1 MVTPDQNRA
10 QADAWNP
17 AQYERFRNE
26 RTQPFHDLV
35 SLVEPLPGMRA
46 IDLGCGTGELTRI
59 MHDVLGCASTVGLDQ
74 SSAMLARTV
83 GHASPDLTFVTGDIA
98 NLDLTLGPFDLI
110 FSNAALHWLRDHGD
124 LLPRLVSRLAPGGQL
139 AVQVPANA
147 DHASHVIA
155 ASIAR
160 EEPFRTE
167 LQGHVRIFGTMSPE
181 WYAETLFKLGAKS
194 THVRLQVYGHALAD
208 TGSVVEWVRGSLLTD
223 YQSRL
228 SPDSF
233 EGFLDRYHDRL
244 IDTLGAHAPYYYA
257 FKRILFCARF

>member
-1 MVTPDQNRA
+1 MVTPDQNSA

-98 NLDLTLGPFDLI
+98 NLDPTLGPFDLI

-124 LLPRLVSRLAPGGQL
+124 LLPRLVSRLAPGGQI

-160 EEPFRTE
+160 AEPNCRATSASLARCHPSGTPKPFSSLAPRPPMSACRST
-167 LQGHVRIFGTMSPE
+167 GMPSRIPVR
-181 WYAETLFKLGAKS
+181 W
-194 THVRLQVYGHALAD
+194 
-208 TGSVVEWVRGSLLTD
+208 
-223 YQSRL
+223 
-228 SPDSF
+228 
-233 EGFLDRYHDRL
+233 
-244 IDTLGAHAPYYYA
+244 
-257 FKRILFCARF
+257 

>member
-98 NLDLTLGPFDLI
+98 NLDPALGPFDLI
-110 FSNAALHWLRDHGD
+110 TSSPRRLPARNRSEPNCRATSASLARCHPSGTPKPFS
-124 LLPRLVSRLAPGGQL
+124 SLAPS
-139 AVQVPANA
+139 PPMS
-147 DHASHVIA
+147 ASRSTGMPSRI
-155 ASIAR
+155 
-160 EEPFRTE
+160 P
-167 LQGHVRIFGTMSPE
+167 VR
-181 WYAETLFKLGAKS
+181 W
-194 THVRLQVYGHALAD
+194 
-208 TGSVVEWVRGSLLTD
+208 
-223 YQSRL
+223 
-228 SPDSF
+228 
-233 EGFLDRYHDRL
+233 
-244 IDTLGAHAPYYYA
+244 
-257 FKRILFCARF
+257 

>member
-1 MVTPDQNRA
+1 M
-10 QADAWNP
+10 
-17 AQYERFRNE
+17 
-26 RTQPFHDLV
+26 
-35 SLVEPLPGMRA
+35 
-46 IDLGCGTGELTRI
+46 
-59 MHDVLGCASTVGLDQ
+59 
-74 SSAMLARTV
+74 
-83 GHASPDLTFVTGDIA
+83 
-98 NLDLTLGPFDLI
+98 
-110 FSNAALHWLRDHGD
+110 
-124 LLPRLVSRLAPGGQL
+124 
-139 AVQVPANA
+139 QVPANA

-233 EGFLDRYHDRL
+233 EAFLDRYHDRL

-257 FKRILFCARF
+257 FKRILFAHGSDHDDRLATALRHTSAMGHADYRRPSHPDVR